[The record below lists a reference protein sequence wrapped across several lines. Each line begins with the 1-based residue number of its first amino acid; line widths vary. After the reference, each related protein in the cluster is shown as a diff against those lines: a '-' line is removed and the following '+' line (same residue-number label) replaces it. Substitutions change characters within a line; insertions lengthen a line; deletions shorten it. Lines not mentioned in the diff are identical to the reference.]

1 MTAPADQRQH
11 HWDHVYVSRATQELT
26 WFQLHAAT
34 SLRLIRQ
41 CGLDKEAAII
51 DVGGGTSTLVD
62 DLLSEGYTNL
72 TVLDV
77 SPKALAASRARL
89 AQAASRV
96 EWIDA
101 DITQVKLP
109 EQAFAL
115 WHDRALFHFLIDADD
130 RAAYVAAVT
139 RSVKSGGYVILAAF
153 AESGPER
160 CSDLPVLRYRPESLQ
175 SELGDSFVLVEHR
188 TEEHRTPAGLVQPF
202 IYCLFQRRAR

>member
-11 HWDHVYVSRATQELT
+11 HWDGVYLSKAAQELT
-26 WFQLHAAT
+26 WFQLHVAT

-41 CGLDKEAAII
+41 ARLGKDAAII

-62 DLLSEGYTNL
+62 DLLDQGYTNL
-72 TVLDV
+72 TVLDI
-77 SPKALAASRARL
+77 SPKALNASRARL

-96 EWIDA
+96 KWIEA

-115 WHDRALFHFLIDADD
+115 WHDRALFHFLIDAGD
-130 RAAYVAAVT
+130 RAAYVAAVA
-139 RSVKSGGYVILAAF
+139 RSVRPGGYVILAAF

-160 CSDLPVLRYRPESLQ
+160 CSDLPVLRYRPDTLQ
-175 SELGDSFVLVEHR
+175 SELGDTVALVEHR
-188 TEEHRTPAGLVQPF
+188 SEDHRTPGGLVQPF
-202 IYCLFQRRAR
+202 IYCLFQRRTR